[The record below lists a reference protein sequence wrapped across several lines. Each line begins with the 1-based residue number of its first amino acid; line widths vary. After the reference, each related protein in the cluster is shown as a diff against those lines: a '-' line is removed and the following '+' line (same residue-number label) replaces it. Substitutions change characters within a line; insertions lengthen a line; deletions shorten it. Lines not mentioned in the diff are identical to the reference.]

1 MSNDTQH
8 YTNFE
13 IFHSLVP
20 KMKAALPIVRNW
32 DELDKEENYEENYDG
47 YRYVIDAIA
56 TAYRSGYGRGQKGRS
71 FLIGEK
77 KMEVKGKKGDKVC
90 WFGDDRDIYY
100 PDKKGTIGTIDSV
113 DSYDSLWVYWPV
125 GSCKVHEQSKQ
136 HAESTWCCN
145 KSQCLLIDTNVKG
158 NIKKGDKIVYLG
170 TRGGFPCADVWPDRV
185 ATGVVDIVEK
195 ESGCFVYW
203 DNPDVVAGHYHG
215 HTHVWYEDIAK
226 VIPWD

>member
-8 YTNFE
+8 YTNLE

-20 KMKAALPIVRNW
+20 KLDAISPIVFVAL
-32 DELDKEENYEENYDG
+32 EKNYEAYSPI
-47 YRYVIDAIA
+47 IDAIA

-77 KMEVKGKKGDKVC
+77 KAEVKAVKGARVC
-90 WFGDDRDIYY
+90 WFSDDHDTYY
-100 PDKKGTIGTIDSV
+100 PNTIGTIGTIKCV
-113 DSYDSLWVYWPV
+113 DCDGDLWVDWPF
-125 GSCKVHEQSKQ
+125 GSCEANKG
-136 HAESTWCCN
+136 TTTDTCWCCN
-145 KSQCLLIDTNVKG
+145 KNQCLLIDTNVNG

-185 ATGVVDIVEK
+185 ATGVVDIAEK

>member
-13 IFHSLVP
+13 IFHSLLP
-20 KMKAALPIVRNW
+20 KMKAAFPNLKNW
-32 DELDKEENYEENYDG
+32 DEVDKEENYDNYW
-47 YRYVIDAIA
+47 YIIDAIA
-56 TAYRSGYGRGQKGRS
+56 IAYRSGYGRGQKGRS

-77 KMEVKGKKGDKVC
+77 KAEIKGKKGDKVC
-90 WFGDDRDIYY
+90 WFSDDRDIYY

-136 HAESTWCCN
+136 YAETTWCCN
-145 KSQCLLIDTNVKG
+145 KIQCLLIDTNVKG
-158 NIKKGDKIVYLG
+158 NIKKGNKIVYLG
-170 TRGGFPCADVWPDRV
+170 TEQGFLTDGVWPDRV
-185 ATGVVDIVEK
+185 ATGVVDITDNH
-195 ESGCFVYW
+195 GCLVFW
-203 DNPDVVAGHYHG
+203 DNPNVVNDAYNGR
-215 HTHVWYEDIAK
+215 THVWYEDIAK

>member
-8 YTNFE
+8 YSNYE

-20 KMKAALPIVRNW
+20 KMKAVSPTIENW
-32 DELDKEENYEENYDG
+32 DELDKKEKYNS
-47 YRYVIDAIA
+47 YRYIIDAIA

-77 KMEVKGKKGDKVC
+77 KKEIKAEKGAKVC
-90 WFGDDRDIYY
+90 WFSDDHDTYY
-100 PDKKGTIGTIDSV
+100 PNTIGTIGTIKCV
-113 DSYDSLWVYWPV
+113 DCDGDLWVDWPF
-125 GSCKVHEQSKQ
+125 GSCEANKG
-136 HAESTWCCN
+136 TTTDTCWCCN
-145 KSQCLLIDTNVKG
+145 KNRCLLIDTNIKG

-170 TRGGFPCADVWPDRV
+170 TMDGFKDNGIWPNKV
-185 ATGVVDIVEK
+185 TTGVVNFVE
-195 ESGCFVYW
+195 GRGVCVDW
-203 DNPDVVAGHYHG
+203 DDPNVVGERFNG

>member
-20 KMKAALPIVRNW
+20 KMKAVSPTIENW
-32 DELDKEENYEENYDG
+32 DELDKEEKYNG
-47 YRYVIDAIA
+47 YRYIIDAIA

-77 KMEVKGKKGDKVC
+77 KEIKAEKGAKVC
-90 WFGDDRDIYY
+90 WFSNDHDTYFPNTI
-100 PDKKGTIGTIDSV
+100 GTIGTISCV
-113 DSYDSLWVYWPV
+113 DCDGDLWVDWPF
-125 GSCKVHEQSKQ
+125 GSCEANKG
-136 HAESTWCCN
+136 TTTDTCWCCN
-145 KSQCLLIDTNVKG
+145 KNQCLLIDTNVKG

-170 TRGGFPCADVWPDRV
+170 TMDGFKDNGVWPNKV
-185 ATGVVDIVEK
+185 TTGVVNFVE
-195 ESGCFVYW
+195 GRAVCVDW
-203 DNPDVVAGHYHG
+203 DDPNVVGERFHG